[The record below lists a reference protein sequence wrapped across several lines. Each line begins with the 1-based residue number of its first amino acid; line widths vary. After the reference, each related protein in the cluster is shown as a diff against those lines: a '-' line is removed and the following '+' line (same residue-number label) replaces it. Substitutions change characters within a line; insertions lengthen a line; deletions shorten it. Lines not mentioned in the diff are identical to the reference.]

1 MKILKNKTYNDLM
14 LRLQKSE
21 SDLKKQIEKTDAIQ
35 LEFNDEIENY
45 ATKLVDEE
53 MRNIK
58 IQANLDDQTDYI
70 SSLNERVQ
78 KAESALSVL
87 QETHSNVLNE
97 CERLYSE
104 NSKLES
110 KLSRKGTGKKGSKK
124 ENFFIIEQ
132 PIDESQITKVE
143 FEEFIDI
150 SEVNTLT
157 DYIGYEFIATDKN
170 DNKTKGIICED
181 KTFSEC
187 IVAFEK
193 IDGFHGWTISQYD
206 KTIPEKYHSSGFRAL
221 YIKHNDYYFK
231 TFKIIKK

>member
-1 MKILKNKTYNDLM
+1 MKILKNKTYNNLI
-14 LRLQKSE
+14 LRLKKSE
-21 SDLKKQIEKTDAIQ
+21 SDLKKQIEKTDAVQ
-35 LEFNDEIENY
+35 LEFN
-45 ATKLVDEE
+45 
-53 MRNIK
+53 
-58 IQANLDDQTDYI
+58 NLQT
-70 SSLNERVQ
+70 
-78 KAESALSVL
+78 ALSVL

-110 KLSRKGTGKKGSKK
+110 KLSRKGLGRKGDKK
-124 ENFFIIEQ
+124 ENVV
-132 PIDESQITKVE
+132 IDESQITKVE

-181 KTFSEC
+181 KTGSEC

-193 IDGFHGWTISQYD
+193 IDGFRGWTISQYD

-221 YIKHNDYYFK
+221 YIKHNYYYFK

>member
-21 SDLKKQIEKTDAIQ
+21 SDLKKQIDKTDAVQ
-35 LEFNDEIENY
+35 LEFN
-45 ATKLVDEE
+45 
-53 MRNIK
+53 
-58 IQANLDDQTDYI
+58 NLQT
-70 SSLNERVQ
+70 
-78 KAESALSVL
+78 ALSVL

-110 KLSRKGTGKKGSKK
+110 KLSRKGLGRKGDKK
-124 ENFFIIEQ
+124 ENVV
-132 PIDESQITKVE
+132 IDESQITKVE

-181 KTFSEC
+181 KTGSEC

-193 IDGFHGWTISQYD
+193 IDGVHGWTISQYD